1 MNRSLSHDE
10 DTLDVRPGGI
20 RHTPVR
26 SSADLLW
33 WHQSTPR
40 ERRFDLRHGGRGA
53 GFLRLPESL
62 RQQHVIVKPMVAT
75 SHGGSGSHWYKHG
88 AYLQREGAQG
98 RSRGQGFSAEQEA
111 VNISTTLAQWQRE
124 GDPHLFKL
132 IISVRHGERL
142 DLPTFARRLVAEKLE
157 PDLGVQLQWM
167 AIDHYNTGHPHIHL
181 IIRGR
186 DAQGNVLRIDG
197 EYLWGGMRQRAREL
211 ATQMLGLRTRHEI
224 TTEQQRAITA
234 RHWTALD
241 RALSQKLQGR
251 TLHADARL
259 TPAERARVAELVRRG
274 LAWVDGEERWELSRQ
289 WEPQLQQPSAKQQN
303 PARERTPAHKDERD
317 RQHEQGTDEQERRR
331 RLVQIVETE
340 RAVGWER

>member
-1 MNRSLSHDE
+1 MNRTLSHDE

-20 RHTPVR
+20 RRTPVR
-26 SSADLLW
+26 SSADPLW
-33 WHQSTPR
+33 WQQSTPR

-53 GFLRLPESL
+53 GFLLLPESP
-62 RQQHVIVKPMVAT
+62 RQQHVIVKPMVAP
-75 SHGGSGSHWYKHG
+75 SHGDSGSNWYKHG

-132 IISVRHGERL
+132 IVSVRHGERL
-142 DLPTFARRLVAEKLE
+142 DLPTFARRLVVEKLE
-157 PDLGVQLQWM
+157 PDLGVQLQWV

-186 DAQGNVLRIDG
+186 DGQGTVLRIDG
-197 EYLWGGMRQRAREL
+197 EYLWGGIRQRAREL
-211 ATQMLGLRTRHEI
+211 ATQMLGLRTRREI
-224 TTEQQRAITA
+224 MAEQQRAITA

-241 RALSQKLQGR
+241 RALSRKMQERKI
-251 TLHADARL
+251 HANARL
-259 TPAERARVAELVRRG
+259 TPAERARVAELVQRG
-274 LAWVDGEERWELSRQ
+274 LAWADGEERWELSRQ
-289 WEPQLQQPSAKQQN
+289 WEPQLQQPAAKQQK
-303 PARERTPAHKDERD
+303 PVRERATAHKRERD
-317 RQHEQGTDEQERRR
+317 SQHEQGHDEQERRR

-340 RAVGWER
+340 RDRGWER